1 MRLSRPLLTSSRFL
15 LKTSALS
22 EVSTIRARLKFYKQ
36 NMKACNDWLGIATT
50 IDFHATEK
58 NEGCAYDSE
67 VLLQEKLHREMLVC
81 PLTDPVFRVSKSRKE
96 ETKQEENPGEQL

>member
-36 NMKACNDWLGIATT
+36 NMRACNDALGIVTT
-50 IDFHATEK
+50 IDLKATEK
-58 NEGCAYDSE
+58 NEGCVYDAE
-67 VLLQEKLHREMLVC
+67 VRLQESLHREMQVD
-81 PLTDPVFRVSKSRKE
+81 PLTDPVFELSESRKE
-96 ETKQEENPGEQL
+96 DSKQEESPDEQP